1 VVINCAGYGARALVG
16 DSTLVPV
23 RGQIAWLIPQREFD
37 YGVSYHGV
45 NVVPRTDG
53 IAVQAVS
60 GGDMRG
66 YGDES
71 TTPDRAEAEEA
82 VATLAT
88 LYARFG
94 R

>member
-1 VVINCAGYGARALVG
+1 VVINCTGYGARALLG
-16 DSTLVPV
+16 DDTMVPV

-66 YGDES
+66 YGDAN

-82 VATLAT
+82 VATLSE